1 MWEATKREGRWGQDQ
16 AWQAIDRYRLGEGGG
31 QIDDWIIKVR
41 LSYFHMKKSFQLDI
55 YSIVY
60 EFKGVK
66 EWMQD
71 ISLNYI
77 HQLYALKMA

>member
-1 MWEATKREGRWGQDQ
+1 
-16 AWQAIDRYRLGEGGG
+16 
-31 QIDDWIIKVR
+31 
-41 LSYFHMKKSFQLDI
+41 MKKSFQLDI